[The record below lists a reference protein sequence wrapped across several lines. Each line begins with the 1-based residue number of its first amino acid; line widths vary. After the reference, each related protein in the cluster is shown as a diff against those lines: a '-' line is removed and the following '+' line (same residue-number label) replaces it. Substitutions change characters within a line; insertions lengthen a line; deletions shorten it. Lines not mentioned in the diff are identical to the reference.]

1 MTKTRGAAGQAES
14 EIKQALMF
22 IPNLLRLVYRLLQ
35 DERVAKTDKALLVA
49 AIAYVISP
57 WDFLPDFMPFLGQV
71 DDLLLLALVLRR
83 LLEGVDRE
91 VIEQHWDGSAG
102 LLDLVEKILN
112 YATFYLPPGI
122 VRKIVNKTG
131 SEPYA
136 EDYYKTDRHRET
148 E

>member
-1 MTKTRGAAGQAES
+1 MTKTQGASGQAES

-22 IPNLLRLVYRLLQ
+22 IPNLLKLVYRLLQ
-35 DERVAKTDKALLVA
+35 DERVSKTDKALLVA

-102 LLDLVEKILN
+102 LLNLVEKILN

-122 VRKIVNKTG
+122 VRKIVNKTA
-131 SEPYA
+131 SEPYT
-136 EDYYKTDRHRET
+136 EGYYKTEKPRET